1 LTNLD
6 GNDTTINIS
15 GGTDNLDELVDKMNA
30 ESGGKFSASLDDEGK
45 LSISAEGVAGIS
57 VVDAAGALGADITN
71 DVEARVA
78 LTSDNGDPVT
88 VTRGSTGT
96 LEQLNA
102 FGFRENDVS
111 GEIEGHEVD
120 ANAFVAGDLKIN
132 GVGVGASDT
141 GGLKDKVEAINK
153 VSDQTGV
160 TADVFTSVSLDFGSV
175 SLSTLVG
182 GNVGV
187 NGVDIA
193 IPAGGATTTLADVAQ
208 AFNDET
214 DATGI
219 TATVSGT
226 RVILEGNVSQI
237 AFGPNAAG
245 TTTAVTAA
253 LTDGA
258 ANTVQF
264 AEAGD
269 ESSAAAITDTATA
282 AGGIQLK
289 SNNGTAIS
297 VEHKDTAAEAKTGMV
312 DSNIKAGGSFGTA
325 IANISIATQS
335 GAQKA
340 IDVIDNA
347 LESVNDIRS
356 ELGAVS
362 NRLDFTVSNLS
373 NVVENSSAARSRIM
387 DADFAAES
395 ANLSRAQVLQQASQ
409 AMLAQANAR
418 PQQVLSLLQ

>member
-1 LTNLD
+1 
-6 GNDTTINIS
+6 
-15 GGTDNLDELVDKMNA
+15 V
-30 ESGGKFSASLDDEGK
+30 
-45 LSISAEGVAGIS
+45 
-57 VVDAAGALGADITN
+57 
-71 DVEARVA
+71 
-78 LTSDNGDPVT
+78 
-88 VTRGSTGT
+88 
-96 LEQLNA
+96 
-102 FGFRENDVS
+102 
-111 GEIEGHEVD
+111 
-120 ANAFVAGDLKIN
+120 GDLKIN

-182 GNVGV
+182 GDVGV